1 MKSFKEFLNES
12 NNIVSATVDW
22 AADDLPDKVT
32 EKWLTA
38 NLKKWMKE
46 NNIKGVTFDIID
58 VEGNQGYP
66 EIELSGKIDD
76 LKTALTV
83 YNGGDDDVEWMI
95 D

>member
-1 MKSFKEFLNES
+1 MQR
-12 NNIVSATVDW
+12 IY
-22 AADDLPDKVT
+22 KVC
-32 EKWLTA
+32 LC
-38 NLKKWMKE
+38 
-46 NNIKGVTFDIID
+46 IID
-58 VEGNQGYP
+58 VEGNQEYP